1 MKNEFIL
8 EGLHCASCAA
18 KIEAKL
24 NKEKDFDK
32 VDFSFTT
39 MELDIYSDS
48 ESIRERV
55 QKIVDSVEDGVKVVP
70 KAESRKSR
78 EHHHHEHG
86 ECCAS
91 DHHGHHG
98 HEHEHNNEGG
108 RLKLILLIVSA
119 VLLAAA
125 LTLHFLG
132 KFELIRAIISVSATL
147 LAGYDVIVEGVK
159 SVFKRR
165 IDETTLMTVA
175 VVAAIAL
182 GEFAEGAAVMVL
194 FGIGELLE
202 DRAVEKSRR
211 DIRKLADI
219 RPDTAY
225 LYENGSSREVRAEQ
239 VPVGAI
245 LEIPPHTRVPLDGVI
260 TEGSTTV
267 DASSLTGESEPVEAA
282 AGTELLSGM
291 MNNDGTVYLQTTK
304 EYADSAATRIV
315 RLVEES
321 SKSKGNHEKLI
332 TRFAAVYTPVMIALA
347 VLIAVVPS
355 VFTGDWAGWIHKAL
369 VCLVASCPCSIVISV
384 PLSYYAGIGA
394 ASKAGVLIKGGRYLE
409 AIANAKA
416 FAFDKTGTVTDN
428 QISVT
433 EIKAIG
439 GYSPEEIISLA
450 AAVEAHSAHPVANAV
465 RAYCEEH
472 DISVEELKE
481 HKEISGHGV
490 EAKRG
495 EDIAAVCKS
504 SGKQGVSVRLN
515 GKEIGLIH
523 VSEHI
528 RDDAP
533 ETLRSLKAL
542 GVQKNVMLSGDR
554 EAACRRVAEG
564 LELDEIHSE
573 LLPEDKVAAVEKLIE
588 DCGSCCFVGDG
599 INDAPVLSC
608 ATCGAAMGL
617 GSDAAIES
625 ADIVL
630 SSEKL
635 SALPRAVRLARKTLK
650 TVKANIAFSLVVK
663 AAIIILAILNI
674 APLWLAVFSD
684 TGVCLICVLNAVRL
698 IKGRL
703 PGGAA

>member
-267 DASSLTGESEPVEAA
+267 DASSLTGESEPVEA
-282 AGTELLSGM
+282 
-291 MNNDGTVYLQTTK
+291 D
-304 EYADSAATRIV
+304 R
-315 RLVEES
+315 
-321 SKSKGNHEKLI
+321 KS
-332 TRFAAVYTPVMIALA
+332 
-347 VLIAVVPS
+347 VV
-355 VFTGDWAGWIHKAL
+355 
-369 VCLVASCPCSIVISV
+369 
-384 PLSYYAGIGA
+384 
-394 ASKAGVLIKGGRYLE
+394 
-409 AIANAKA
+409 
-416 FAFDKTGTVTDN
+416 
-428 QISVT
+428 
-433 EIKAIG
+433 
-439 GYSPEEIISLA
+439 
-450 AAVEAHSAHPVANAV
+450 
-465 RAYCEEH
+465 
-472 DISVEELKE
+472 
-481 HKEISGHGV
+481 
-490 EAKRG
+490 
-495 EDIAAVCKS
+495 
-504 SGKQGVSVRLN
+504 
-515 GKEIGLIH
+515 
-523 VSEHI
+523 
-528 RDDAP
+528 
-533 ETLRSLKAL
+533 
-542 GVQKNVMLSGDR
+542 
-554 EAACRRVAEG
+554 
-564 LELDEIHSE
+564 
-573 LLPEDKVAAVEKLIE
+573 
-588 DCGSCCFVGDG
+588 
-599 INDAPVLSC
+599 
-608 ATCGAAMGL
+608 
-617 GSDAAIES
+617 
-625 ADIVL
+625 
-630 SSEKL
+630 
-635 SALPRAVRLARKTLK
+635 
-650 TVKANIAFSLVVK
+650 
-663 AAIIILAILNI
+663 
-674 APLWLAVFSD
+674 
-684 TGVCLICVLNAVRL
+684 
-698 IKGRL
+698 
-703 PGGAA
+703 